1 MQADLH
7 VHTTASDGT
16 DTPQQLVAR
25 AAQLGLGAVAITD
38 HDTVEGIEPALR
50 AARDYGIQVV
60 PGIELGTEI
69 SGREVHLLGYFIDY
83 RQPYFLEQLADFQQR
98 RLIRVRKMA
107 RKLNELGFPVT
118 MDRVLEIAGGGAV
131 GRPHLARALMELG
144 AVNSVEEAFEKWLGQ
159 GRPAY
164 VPRFKYTPRE
174 GVRLLRCAGGVPVFA
189 HPVLAGMDELIPAL
203 VQEGL
208 LGLEVY
214 YPAHDAGDVQRYL
227 GYCRRYNLLPTG
239 GSDYHGAL
247 HRENN
252 ELGSAGVDMQVLRT
266 MEQLAAELKG
276 QALAGS
282 EQDGNKP

>member
-16 DTPQQLVAR
+16 DTPQQVVAR

-107 RKLNELGFPVT
+107 RRLNELGFSVT

-131 GRPHLARALMELG
+131 GRPHLARALLELG
-144 AVNSVEEAFEKWLGQ
+144 AVNSVEEAFEKWLAQ

-164 VPRFKYTPRE
+164 VPRFKYTPGE
-174 GVRLLRCAGGVPVFA
+174 GVRLLRRAGGVPVMA
-189 HPVLAGMDELIPAL
+189 HPVLAGLDELIPEL

-227 GYCRRYNLLPTG
+227 AYCRRYNLLATG

-252 ELGSAGVDMQVLRT
+252 ALGSAGVDMQVLRT
-266 MEQLAAELKG
+266 MEQLAAEL
-276 QALAGS
+276 
-282 EQDGNKP
+282 